1 MKNPVVGITL
11 DEGNEETY
19 SKFPWYAVRRNY
31 SESIDLAGGIPIFL
45 PHNVKKIPEYIDI
58 IDALIVTG
66 GDFDIDPKFYG
77 QKINSSK
84 IKLKSKR
91 TNFEYEIAKK
101 AMKINLP
108 VLGICGGQ
116 QLLNVVLG
124 GSLIQHIPDKIK
136 TKINHEQKNP
146 RDEASHIVKIKKRTK
161 LHTITKVDSMFVNSA
176 HHQAVDKL
184 GKDLIVNSYTEDGI
198 IEGFEHQKLNFCL
211 GIQWHPEFL
220 IDDKDIEIFKALVR
234 NSRSKN

>member
-91 TNFEYEIAKK
+91 TNFEYEIAKNSGNRL
-101 AMKINLP
+101 AEL
-108 VLGICGGQ
+108 
-116 QLLNVVLG
+116 
-124 GSLIQHIPDKIK
+124 
-136 TKINHEQKNP
+136 
-146 RDEASHIVKIKKRTK
+146 IKK
-161 LHTITKVDSMFVNSA
+161 
-176 HHQAVDKL
+176 
-184 GKDLIVNSYTEDGI
+184 
-198 IEGFEHQKLNFCL
+198 
-211 GIQWHPEFL
+211 
-220 IDDKDIEIFKALVR
+220 IDA
-234 NSRSKN
+234 